1 MEGGHLAAYFVDIWP
16 PYLWN
21 LATRRES
28 ARVDLTV
35 LAQVAGGITLL
46 AGAVATPSP
55 HHRVVQADS
64 IRERIDGKADWW

>member
-46 AGAVATPSP
+46 AGARARHPLTI
-55 HHRVVQADS
+55 A
-64 IRERIDGKADWW
+64 